1 MNHYRQTALTFLYLL
16 RSLALLYAALA
27 VGNTLQMF
35 SGLAI
40 PGSILGM
47 IFLFALLVSGAVP
60 VHWVKPAASLFIRYM
75 VVLFIPISVGLIDH
89 LPLLLN
95 NAIGILASAVG
106 GSAIVMV
113 VLSRLVDHL
122 LKQKA

>member
-1 MNHYRQTALTFLYLL
+1 MSPYRQTALTFMQFT
-16 RSLALLYAALA
+16 RSLALIYAALA
-27 VGNTLQMF
+27 VGNTLQTL
-35 SGLAI
+35 SSVAI
-40 PGSILGM
+40 PGSVLGM
-47 IFLFALLVSGAVP
+47 IFLFGLLVSGVVP
-60 VHWVKPAASLFIRYM
+60 VEWVKPAASLFIRYM

-95 NAIGILASAVG
+95 NAVGILASAVG

-122 LKQKA
+122 LKQRA